1 MLAIAIALPVL
12 ATLAAAQVNQ
22 ADLAGLEANFK
33 GALLDPILPKFSPQ
47 GIITGSWPPNTTLT
61 PGTNVPQAAANNFP
75 ELSVAPSG
83 EATAFNPTAF
93 YTAALVDAGNVNTNL
108 SGPTQT
114 LHWLINSLHVNT
126 TTSPYKL
133 NYLNGTTIVEYAG
146 PAPPSGDG
154 PHRYVFLLFNQP
166 SDFAAPEGLNNR
178 NTPVQNNFDLATYQT
193 NAKLGDVVAANY
205 FVVENGEVNPTL
217 SLTATQA
224 VNSSTISGYTGANP
238 AATAVNPG
246 PGTGQGQNQTGAGAG
261 GNHTE
266 GGAGAS
272 GAGSAGASGTGA
284 HSSGASAA
292 PTASTKPSSAGKIVP
307 ALGLVALL
315 GAGVAALF

>member
-1 MLAIAIALPVL
+1 M
-12 ATLAAAQVNQ
+12 
-22 ADLAGLEANFK
+22 
-33 GALLDPILPKFSPQ
+33 
-47 GIITGSWPPNTTLT
+47 
-61 PGTNVPQAAANNFP
+61 
-75 ELSVAPSG
+75 
-83 EATAFNPTAF
+83 
-93 YTAALVDAGNVNTNL
+93 
-108 SGPTQT
+108 
-114 LHWLINSLHVNT
+114 NT

-166 SDFAAPEGLNNR
+166 SEFAAPEGLNNK

-217 SLTATQA
+217 TLTATTA

-246 PGTGQGQNQTGAGAG
+246 PGTGSGQNQTTGGAEG

-266 GGAGAS
+266 GGAS
-272 GAGSAGASGTGA
+272 GSAGASGASGA
-284 HSSGASAA
+284 HTSGASAA

>member
-12 ATLAAAQVNQ
+12 ATLAAAQVNS
-22 ADLAGLEANFK
+22 ADIAGLEENFK
-33 GALLDPILPKFSPQ
+33 NALLDPLLPKFDPQ

-61 PGTNVPQAAANNFP
+61 PGTQVPQTAANNFP
-75 ELSVAPSG
+75 ELGVAAAADAS
-83 EATAFNPTAF
+83 AFNPTAF

-108 SGPTQT
+108 TGATQT

-126 TTSPYKL
+126 TSSPYKL

-166 SDFAAPEGLNNR
+166 SDFAAPAGFNNT
-178 NTPVQNNFDLATYQT
+178 NTPVQNNFDLAEYQT

-205 FVVENGEVNPTL
+205 FVVENGEATA
-217 SLTATQA
+217 SLTATTA
-224 VNSSTISGYTGANP
+224 VNSSTIAGYTGVNP

-246 PGTGQGQNQTGAGAG
+246 PGTGPGQNQTHPNAT
-261 GNHTE
+261 HTD
-266 GGAGAS
+266 AS
-272 GAGSAGASGTGA
+272 GSHTGSATG
-284 HSSGASAA
+284 SGASSAA
-292 PTASTKPSSAGKIVP
+292 TASSTGGSGSGASKVVP
-307 ALGLVALL
+307 AFGLVALL
-315 GAGVAALF
+315 GAAAAALF